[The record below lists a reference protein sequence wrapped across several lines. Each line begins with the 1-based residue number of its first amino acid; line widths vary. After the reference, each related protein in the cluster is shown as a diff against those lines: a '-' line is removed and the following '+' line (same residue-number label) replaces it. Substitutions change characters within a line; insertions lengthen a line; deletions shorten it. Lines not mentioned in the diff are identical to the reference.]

1 MEDKGT
7 SVLKQDARISN
18 EPVNLEEDV
27 EIELRETPY
36 LQIFN
41 QESLIITKMKYEK
54 KEDFGMLEQT
64 KEELEEQEREE
75 EAMRELEEVD
85 RKIKESNET

>member
-1 MEDKGT
+1 
-7 SVLKQDARISN
+7 
-18 EPVNLEEDV
+18 
-27 EIELRETPY
+27 
-36 LQIFN
+36 
-41 QESLIITKMKYEK
+41 MKYEK

-85 RKIKESNET
+85 RKIKESNETYLQMSKMAQLSQANSHKPSLTITNNMMHKVVKTLPVQKKDNSSQTS

>member
-1 MEDKGT
+1 
-7 SVLKQDARISN
+7 VLKQDAKVN
-18 EPVNLEEDV
+18 NDPVNLEEDV
-27 EIELRETPY
+27 EIELCETPY
-36 LQIFN
+36 LQVFN

-75 EAMRELEEVD
+75 ESMRELEEVD
-85 RKIKESNET
+85 RKIKENNEI

>member
-1 MEDKGT
+1 M
-7 SVLKQDARISN
+7 
-18 EPVNLEEDV
+18 EEDV
-27 EIELRETPY
+27 EIELCETPY
-36 LQIFN
+36 LQVFN

-75 EAMRELEEVD
+75 ESMRELEEVD
-85 RKIKESNET
+85 RKIKENNEI